1 MSTAVG
7 TCAVQVVAIPEVTG
21 IVKTVLFDSVD
32 PNVFLVAE
40 QRSWTVF
47 VYAPVTVRGPRVRR
61 LLATEADPA
70 ANPLV
75 LAAGCVF
82 AQMDT
87 GEVIT
92 QDMPALFHPSHG
104 DAKHSDSEILQYAA
118 TCCRVTCLVP
128 CAA

>member
-1 MSTAVG
+1 M
-7 TCAVQVVAIPEVTG
+7 QVVAVPEVTG
-21 IVKTVLFDSVD
+21 IVKTVLFDSAD

-40 QRSWTVF
+40 QRSWTVL
-47 VYAPVTVRGPRVRR
+47 VYTPITVRGPRVRR

-70 ANPLV
+70 ANPLI

-92 QDMPALFHPSHG
+92 QDMPALFRPG
-104 DAKHSDSEILQYAA
+104 DAKNSDSEILQCAV
-118 TCCRVTCLVP
+118 TCCSLL
-128 CAA
+128 ASYLDYDMEY